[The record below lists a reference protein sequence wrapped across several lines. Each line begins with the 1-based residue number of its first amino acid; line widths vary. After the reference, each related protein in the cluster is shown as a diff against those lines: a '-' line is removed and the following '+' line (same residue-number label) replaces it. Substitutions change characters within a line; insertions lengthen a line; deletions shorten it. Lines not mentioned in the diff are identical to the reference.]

1 MIKTVKMVSKRYEE
15 KLNFEEMELEKGTV
29 DEFITQLDI
38 ESLKK
43 QKRNLFEGKI
53 IRVSIYITKF
63 IRNMMKIVYNV
74 RDIIRY

>member
-1 MIKTVKMVSKRYEE
+1 MVSKRYEE

-29 DEFITQLDI
+29 DEFVTQIDI
-38 ESLKK
+38 DYLKK

-63 IRNMMKIVYNV
+63 IRNMMKIVHNV
-74 RDIIRY
+74 RDIIRF